1 MGVINTTPDSFS
13 DGGVHLET
21 SKAVD
26 SAVGMLDA
34 GANIIDIGGESTR
47 PGSEE
52 TPIEIELER
61 VLPVIE
67 SICKKRPDAV
77 ISIDT
82 RRAKVAEKAIEAGA
96 AIINDVS
103 GFRDDPS
110 MIDLTV
116 KTGAGAIIMH
126 MLGKPKNMQKNI
138 EYKDFPK
145 DIYIFLQERVVA
157 LESRGVSANKIVID
171 PGIGFGKTFDQN
183 LIIIN
188 RLSVFAP
195 IGKPMLIGASR
206 KSFLGEIIGEPIPAR
221 RDLASAAVAVA
232 SVMNGA
238 AIIRAHDVK
247 MTAQVVKVA
256 NAIVRETTQA

>member
-13 DGGVHLET
+13 DGGVHLEM
-21 SKAVD
+21 SNAVE
-26 SAVGMLDA
+26 SAVEMLES
-34 GANIIDIGGESTR
+34 GADIIDIGGESTR

-52 TPIEIELER
+52 TPIEMELSR

-67 SICKKRPDAV
+67 SIRQRYPEAV

-82 RRAKVAEKAIEAGA
+82 RRAAVAQKALEAGA
-96 AIINDVS
+96 SIINDVS
-103 GFRDDPS
+103 GFRDDPP
-110 MIDLTV
+110 MIDLLV
-116 KTGAGAIIMH
+116 KTRAAAIIMH

-138 EYKDFPK
+138 TYKDFPG
-145 DIYIFLQERVVA
+145 DIYDFLQERVVA
-157 LESRGVSANKIVID
+157 LESAGVSANKIVID

-188 RLSVFAP
+188 RLKSLAP
-195 IGKPMLIGASR
+195 IGKPILIGASR

-247 MTAQVVKVA
+247 MTVQAVKVA
-256 NAIVRETTQA
+256 NAILRERTQA